1 MARVVIVINDPGQT
15 IAQLNEKLATSAP
28 EANRTVNK
36 LVDYLSSAFVHNIKT
51 TDGTSAATT
60 ATCQVTT
67 RDTDPSV
74 STSGS
79 GSVQITVT
87 LD

>member
-1 MARVVIVINDPGQT
+1 MSRVCVVINDPNRT
-15 IAQLNEKLATSAP
+15 IAQLNEVLQTSSP
-28 EANRTVNK
+28 EAARTVNA

-60 ATCQVTT
+60 ATVQVTT
-67 RDTDPSV
+67 RDSDPSI

-79 GSVQITVT
+79 GSAQISVT
-87 LD
+87 ID